1 MANAT
6 LHTAT
11 LGAATVFTGEY
22 TLTKATGTTFKFSTQ
37 DKYSDK
43 DIILNTKVQAGA
55 PTEHTADVTCTTN
68 NISNVISST
77 GTTSAP
83 SSGYYIGM
91 KGSGS
96 SKISTAGWM
105 NTGALP
111 TSSTTKYFTVQ
122 AAQMTG
128 TANDFK
134 VTTTVQPGAVTIST
148 YSASL
153 ADKIAL
159 DSLEPVQ
166 TTTSIDT
173 YYIPLRAKTTANTT
187 GTTTAITGT
196 HTASISTAGFAPT
209 TLKYV
214 TDLTGIATAKT
225 STRNSNPYYIPIPTA
240 VFTTTDNVQECS
252 SGGWVATGT
261 TFADAI
267 APGTITNPYNYS
279 GNDYELIER
288 GQYVKVGAGAYNND
302 IYFLAEPNE
311 GTQNISSYSNSA
323 VEVDG
328 AQYVTLNMC
337 NGELAHETLIDTTN
351 TNITINSSN
360 LAPGS
365 DYYLTLNCNTNF
377 TINTAG
383 WLSTD
388 QSDTSTCYFSIAS
401 GEVTPICE
409 TSQTAT
415 FFDIGSSQNYSIS
428 ITPQYTSQEGYIADI
443 ESPESGDTQYLS
455 IITTEPSFS
464 GGALA
469 STGATAMFTN
479 STVSDIN
486 SSGIAITTSATATRT
501 AVTYDTSDA
510 GWLSAKTS
518 NDVALAAASATTWT
532 GNTYYL
538 TGVELTNNNEFEIT
552 VPNGE
557 GNTITFHFAV
567 DDNGNTTITEG

>member
-37 DKYSDK
+37 GKYSDK
-43 DIILNTKVQAGA
+43 DIILNTKVQTGT

-91 KGSGS
+91 TGSGS

-111 TSSTTKYFTVQ
+111 TSSTTKYFTIQ

-159 DSLEPVQ
+159 DSLEPV
-166 TTTSIDT
+166 TNTTSIDT

-214 TDLTGIATAKT
+214 TDLTGTATAKT

-240 VFTTTDNVQECS
+240 TFAITNGVPQCS
-252 SGGWVATGT
+252 SGGWVASDT
-261 TFADAI
+261 TFI
-267 APGTITNPYNYS
+267 ARGIITNPCDYS
-279 GNDYELIER
+279 GSTYQEIEQ
-288 GQYVKVGAGAYNND
+288 GNYIKIGAGAYDND
-302 IYFLAEPNE
+302 VYFQAKPDN
-311 GTQNISSYSNSA
+311 GTVDISSYSTNSS
-323 VEVDG
+323 VDVTG
-328 AQYVTLNMC
+328 KQYVKLNTC
-337 NGELAHETLIDTTN
+337 DGELTH
-351 TNITINSSN
+351 NITINTSN
-360 LAPGS
+360 LTS
-365 DYYLTLNCNTNF
+365 NYYLTLNCNANF
-377 TINTAG
+377 TVRTEG
-383 WLSTD
+383 WLSTG
-388 QSDTSTCYFSIAS
+388 QSTTSTYDFSIAR
-401 GEVTPICE
+401 GEVTPVCD

-428 ITPQYTSQEGYIADI
+428 ITPQYTSQEGYIAGTENDDAV
-443 ESPESGDTQYLS
+443 SGDTQYLS
-455 IITTEPSFS
+455 IIEASPSFS
-464 GGALA
+464 GGTLA
-469 STGATAMFTN
+469 STGATATFTN
-479 STVSDIN
+479 STVSDVD
-486 SSGIAITTSATATRT
+486 SSGIAIMTSAAATRT
-501 AVTYDTSDA
+501 AVTYDTFNA
-510 GWLSAKTS
+510 GWLDK
-518 NDVALAAASATTWT
+518 NPGDEALEAASATTWT